1 MRESL
6 THACNSNRAIN
17 LIKQGK
23 MKNLL
28 LRLRLKARLRET
40 VLTIDDSACCS
51 RRRKLLTTKEPVDDG
66 LRSTMGREGCL
77 LAGHSPLFLLIFT
90 CFGRLFS

>member
-1 MRESL
+1 
-6 THACNSNRAIN
+6 
-17 LIKQGK
+17 

-28 LRLRLKARLRET
+28 GEAAVEDEAEGDGPHDWRFSLLFTAEK
-40 VLTIDDSACCS
+40 
-51 RRRKLLTTKEPVDDG
+51 KLLTTKEPVDDG